1 MERIHPLPHQEPT
14 TRIFWPHQVLG
25 TLIEELRRN
34 GYTVIGPRFDQGAI
48 VYEEIDDLSDL
59 PIGWTDEQSPGRY
72 RLNKTSRERYFE
84 NAVGPHSWKKF
95 LFPPRVPL
103 METKKTCDGWTMK
116 DIPVEP
122 TKFAFL
128 GARACELAAIAMQD
142 KVFLSKTYTDSIYQ
156 SRRQDNFIVAVNCTT
171 AASTCFCTSMDT
183 GPRCTTG
190 FDIVLTEIENGFLVE
205 TNSEIGASMVRS
217 LPGSIASAEQI
228 DEAELTLQGPLHKI
242 SRRMETKDL
251 KENLINQLDNP
262 HWEDIASRCLGC
274 TNCTLVCPTC
284 FCHSI
289 EEVTDLSQDRIVRER
304 QWDSCFNLAF
314 SHSGAGSVRNDIQSR
329 YRQWMTHKLAYWI
342 DQFGSSGCVGCG
354 RCITWCPVGIDL
366 TAEVAKLIS
375 RVASA

>member
-25 TLIEELRRN
+25 LLIEELRRN
-34 GYTVIGPRFDQGAI
+34 GYTVIGPRIDQGAI

-72 RLNKTSRERYFE
+72 RLNETSRERYFE
-84 NAVGPHSWKKF
+84 YAVGPHSWKKF

-103 METKKTCDGWTMK
+103 METKRTCDGWTMK

-128 GARACELAAIAMQD
+128 GARACELAAIAIQD
-142 KVFLSKTYTDSIYQ
+142 NVFLSKTYTDSIYQ
-156 SRRQDNFIVAVNCTT
+156 SRRQDNFIVAVNCKT

-190 FDIVLTEIENGFLVE
+190 FDIVLTEIENGFLIE
-205 TNSEIGASMVRS
+205 TNSEVGASMVRS

-228 DEAELTLQGPLHKI
+228 DEAELALKVPLHKI

-251 KENLINQLDNP
+251 KEKLLNQLDNP

-284 FCHSI
+284 FCHSV
-289 EEVTDLSQDRIVRER
+289 EEVTDLTQDRIVRER

-314 SHSGAGSVRNDIQSR
+314 SHSGGGSVRNDIQSR

-366 TAEVAKLIS
+366 TAEVATLIS
-375 RVASA
+375 REVSA